1 MQAIAV
7 VPETTTLRLVE
18 RPEPHIGTSDEIKV
32 RMLRVG
38 ICGTDREQVADE
50 IKAVLEWQA

>member
-7 VPETTTLRLVE
+7 VPETTTLRLVD

-32 RMLRVG
+32 RMLR
-38 ICGTDREQVADE
+38 IDLR
-50 IKAVLEWQA
+50 